1 MVIAANQVP
10 ELGYSRYMSINSI
23 DDESLKRAENIFSYY
38 KEHGVIQTG
47 TFGGDE
53 WELCDERNRVRL
65 CFGLSDELFY
75 RNAESW
81 AGCTSDCYRDA
92 AKAYV
97 LFQMGMLSLHSL
109 RNVANTLRQLG
120 ESGFDQAVAV
130 RKNAGHAAVFL
141 QLIPGY
147 STERD
152 AVIESLEE
160 NNSVSDRKKGGAR
173 ELADFKSYFRFH
185 DELDRFWES
194 AAEPAKLFYFPM
206 FLWWNLTAIL
216 PLRPTEFLMMPRDCL
231 MCSGDENFITVRR
244 TRLKGGNSRITYSI
258 DGDFEKKL
266 YPVSWKLAKEIKWY
280 QDLTNGMHPSPIGAL
295 FRREASS
302 YYEKW
307 DKRAAITL
315 PYGYMN
321 LSFALKVFY
330 REALSGRNDIS
341 MIHLGDTRHIA
352 MMNLIISGGSPTV
365 CMELAGHEDID
376 VSSNYYANMANLVE
390 CATYEMYRK
399 GKKGSQVLV
408 QGQREYQF
416 VRSDGFTRVKDG
428 WCRSSR
434 RKGLGVEDCISSVN
448 SLGEM
453 GDCKCCRYFM
463 ADIQGVHLDFYDM
476 AKGRENVDADSWFL
490 MHVIEA
496 VRQGIGLQED
506 IKSAMLRLQQSC
518 MHYRDCLI
526 KSYGKDEEQWQGQ
539 EKRMQMN

>member
-10 ELGYSRYMSINSI
+10 ELGYSRYLSINSI
-23 DDESLKRAENIFSYY
+23 DDESLKRTENIFSYY

-53 WELCDERNRVRL
+53 WELCDERNRVHL

-81 AGCTSDCYRDA
+81 TGCTSDCYRDA

-109 RNVANTLRQLG
+109 RNVTNTLRQLG

-231 MCSGDENFITVRR
+231 VCSGDENFITVRR

-258 DGDFEKKL
+258 DGDFEKKP
-266 YPVSWKLAKEIKWY
+266 YPVSRKLAKEIKWY
-280 QDLTNGMHPSPIGAL
+280 QELTNGMHPSPIGAL

-376 VSSNYYANMANLVE
+376 VSSNYYANMVNLVE

-399 GKKGSQVLV
+399 GKKGSHVLV

-416 VRSDGFTRVKDG
+416 VQPDGLTRVKDG

-434 RKGLGVEDCISSVN
+434 RKGLGVEDCISAVN

-463 ADIQGVHLDFYDM
+463 ADIQGVHLDFYDT

-490 MHVIEA
+490 MHMIEA

-506 IKSAMLRLQQSC
+506 IKSAILRLQQSC

-539 EKRMQMN
+539 EKQMRMN

>member
-1 MVIAANQVP
+1 MMIAANQVS
-10 ELGYSRYMSINSI
+10 ELGYSRYLSINSI

-47 TFGGDE
+47 TFGDDE
-53 WELCDERNRVRL
+53 WELCDERSRVRL
-65 CFGLSDELFY
+65 YFGLSDELFY

-109 RNVANTLRQLG
+109 RNVTNTLRQLG

-160 NNSVSDRKKGGAR
+160 NNSVSGRKKGGSR

-185 DELDRFWES
+185 DELDRFWVS

-216 PLRPTEFLMMPRDCL
+216 PLRPTEFLMMPWDCL
-231 MCSGDENFITVRR
+231 VCSGDENFITVRR

-266 YPVSWKLAKEIKWY
+266 YPVSRKLAKEIKWY
-280 QDLTNGMHPSPIGAL
+280 QELTNGMHPSPIGAL
-295 FRREASS
+295 FCREASS

-330 REALSGRNDIS
+330 REALSERNDIS

-399 GKKGSQVLV
+399 GKKGSHVLV

-416 VRSDGFTRVKDG
+416 VQPDGLTRVKDG

-434 RKGLGVEDCISSVN
+434 RKGLGVEDCISAVN

-463 ADIQGVHLDFYDM
+463 ADIQGVHLDFYDT

-490 MHVIEA
+490 MHMIEA

-526 KSYGKDEEQWQGQ
+526 KSYGKDGEQWQGQ
-539 EKRMQMN
+539 EKQMRMN

>member
-10 ELGYSRYMSINSI
+10 ELGYSRYLSINSI

-53 WELCDERNRVRL
+53 WELCDERNRVHL

-81 AGCTSDCYRDA
+81 TGCTSDCYRDA

-109 RNVANTLRQLG
+109 RNVTNTLRQLG

-231 MCSGDENFITVRR
+231 VCSGDENFITVRR

-258 DGDFEKKL
+258 DGDFEKKP
-266 YPVSWKLAKEIKWY
+266 YPVSRKLAKEIKWY
-280 QDLTNGMHPSPIGAL
+280 QELTNGMHPSPIGAL

-376 VSSNYYANMANLVE
+376 VSSNYYANMVNLVE

-399 GKKGSQVLV
+399 GKKGSHVLV

-416 VRSDGFTRVKDG
+416 VQPDGLTRVKDG

-434 RKGLGVEDCISSVN
+434 RKGLGVEDCISAVN

-463 ADIQGVHLDFYDM
+463 ADIQGVHLDFYDT

-490 MHVIEA
+490 MHMIEA

-539 EKRMQMN
+539 EKQMRMN

>member
-10 ELGYSRYMSINSI
+10 GLGYSRYLSINSI

-38 KEHGVIQTG
+38 KKHGVIQTG

-160 NNSVSDRKKGGAR
+160 NNSVSGRKKGGSR

-185 DELDRFWES
+185 DVLDRFWVS

-231 MCSGDENFITVRR
+231 VCSGDENFITVRR

-258 DGDFEKKL
+258 EGDFEKKL
-266 YPVSWKLAKEIKWY
+266 YPVSWRLAKEIKWY
-280 QDLTNGMHPSPIGAL
+280 QELTNGMHPSPIGAL

-330 REALSGRNDIS
+330 REALSERNDIS

-399 GKKGSQVLV
+399 GKKGSHVLV

-416 VRSDGFTRVKDG
+416 VQPDGLTRVKDG

-434 RKGLGVEDCISSVN
+434 RKGLGVEDCISAVN

-463 ADIQGVHLDFYDM
+463 ADIQGVHLDFYDT

-490 MHVIEA
+490 MHMIEA

-539 EKRMQMN
+539 EKQMRMN

>member
-1 MVIAANQVP
+1 MVIAANQIL
-10 ELGYSRYMSINSI
+10 ELGYSRYLSINSI

-53 WELCDERNRVRL
+53 WELCDERNRVHL

-81 AGCTSDCYRDA
+81 TGCTSDCYRDA

-109 RNVANTLRQLG
+109 RNVTNTLRQLG

-231 MCSGDENFITVRR
+231 VCSGDENFITVRR

-258 DGDFEKKL
+258 DGDFEKKP
-266 YPVSWKLAKEIKWY
+266 YPVSRKLAKEIKWY
-280 QDLTNGMHPSPIGAL
+280 QELTNGMHPSPIGAL

-376 VSSNYYANMANLVE
+376 VSSNYYANMVNLVE

-399 GKKGSQVLV
+399 GKKGSHVLV

-416 VRSDGFTRVKDG
+416 VQPDGLTRVKDG

-434 RKGLGVEDCISSVN
+434 RKGLGVEDCISAVN

-463 ADIQGVHLDFYDM
+463 ADIQGVHLDFYDT

-490 MHVIEA
+490 MHMIEA

-539 EKRMQMN
+539 EKQMRMN

>member
-1 MVIAANQVP
+1 MVIAANQIP
-10 ELGYSRYMSINSI
+10 ELGYSRYLSINSI

-65 CFGLSDELFY
+65 CFRLSDELFY

-109 RNVANTLRQLG
+109 RNVTNTLRQLG

-160 NNSVSDRKKGGAR
+160 NNSVSDRKKGRSR

-185 DELDRFWES
+185 DELDRFWVS

-231 MCSGDENFITVRR
+231 ACSGDENFITVRR

-330 REALSGRNDIS
+330 REALSERNDIS

-352 MMNLIISGGSPTV
+352 MMNLIISGVSPTV

-399 GKKGSQVLV
+399 GKKGSQMLV

-416 VRSDGFTRVKDG
+416 VQPDGLTRVKDG

-434 RKGLGVEDCISSVN
+434 RKGLGVEDCISAVN

-463 ADIQGVHLDFYDM
+463 ADMQGVHLDFYDA

-490 MHVIEA
+490 MHMIEA

-539 EKRMQMN
+539 EKQMRMN

>member
-1 MVIAANQVP
+1 MVIAANQIP
-10 ELGYSRYMSINSI
+10 ELGYSRYLSINSI

-65 CFGLSDELFY
+65 CFRLSDELFY

-109 RNVANTLRQLG
+109 RNVTNTLRQLG

-231 MCSGDENFITVRR
+231 VCSGDENFITVRR

-330 REALSGRNDIS
+330 REALSERNDIS

-434 RKGLGVEDCISSVN
+434 RKGLGVEDCISAVN

-463 ADIQGVHLDFYDM
+463 ADIQGVHLDFYDT

-490 MHVIEA
+490 MHGIEA

-506 IKSAMLRLQQSC
+506 IKGAMLRLQQSC

-539 EKRMQMN
+539 EKRMRMN

>member
-1 MVIAANQVP
+1 MVIAANQIP
-10 ELGYSRYMSINSI
+10 ELGYSRYLSINSI

-65 CFGLSDELFY
+65 CFRLSDELFY

-109 RNVANTLRQLG
+109 RNVTNTLRQLG

-160 NNSVSDRKKGGAR
+160 NNSVSDRKKGRSR

-185 DELDRFWES
+185 DELDRFWVS

-231 MCSGDENFITVRR
+231 ACSGDENFITVRR

-302 YYEKW
+302 YYEQW

-330 REALSGRNDIS
+330 REALSERNDIS

-399 GKKGSQVLV
+399 GKKGSQMLV

-416 VRSDGFTRVKDG
+416 VQPDGLTRVKDG

-434 RKGLGVEDCISSVN
+434 RKGLGVEDCISAVN

-463 ADIQGVHLDFYDM
+463 ADMQGVHLDFYDA

-490 MHVIEA
+490 MHMIEA

-539 EKRMQMN
+539 EKQMRMN